1 MNSLYKHI
9 PKDCLPSEYG
19 GTQPPFDNSIW
30 RSRILNNE
38 EYFNRLESYG
48 NGCESEIIKCSHN
61 NIDTHHNHKNF
72 ETAGSEDDDD
82 IYCDAEDDNKSLDV
96 EIDGDSILNFI
107 DTETED
113 SEEYD
118 SDRVLSPRKKAI
130 PPIES
135 LEEMFLKHEF
145 TTFTLKEKEFDEIK
159 P

>member
-1 MNSLYKHI
+1 MKIFL
-9 PKDCLPSEYG
+9 EYG
-19 GTQPPFDNSIW
+19 GTQPPFDNRIW

-38 EYFNRLESYG
+38 EYFRRLESYG
-48 NGCESEIIKCSHN
+48 CDSEIINNNN
-61 NIDTHHNHKNF
+61 NINVDLLHQY
-72 ETAGSEDDDD
+72 EASGSDDE

-96 EIDGDSILNFI
+96 ECDGNSIQFI

-118 SDRVLSPRKKAI
+118 SDRVLSPRKKAM

-145 TTFTLKEKEFDEIK
+145 STFTLKEKEFEEIK